1 MQWHKALLLYYKNRN
16 FKFQYVRKDDWFKY
30 KSSNTLFILGSGPSI
45 NNIKNFEWEII
56 NKHDSM
62 GLNHAFL
69 IKKSM
74 NLYYCGYEPESDDGL
89 KKSFNNEIRSLY
101 ENTLWLV
108 PWKVIYRLYHPR
120 IIPEFFPPN
129 AKIGIFD
136 QPDTINL
143 ESNRPFKRKDF
154 QKSLI
159 YRGVICLGLHF
170 ADLLGYEK
178 IILLG
183 VDLHTYRHFFDDYE
197 VTEYRKWY
205 NDYMEKITGGPFES
219 MIPKGNLYRTMEEY
233 YYAVN
238 ELYFHPKGV
247 KIFVGNKDNILCPRI
262 KFYPGFN

>member
-1 MQWHKALLLYYKNRN
+1 KILINLNQAISEYRSKRFVQWHKALLLYYKNRN

-238 ELYFHPKGV
+238 ELYFHPK
-247 KIFVGNKDNILCPRI
+247 
-262 KFYPGFN
+262 